1 MEQINQVLNKFT
13 FPNFRHAVFLL
24 LFIILTGS
32 CYTNELPVADR
43 GIIDLRKYDITTK
56 GPIALNGNWSFHWK
70 KLINPED
77 YSESISEE
85 ADFIKVPAP
94 WNGNQ
99 FENIEAGTN
108 GYGTYSILIRLKTL
122 PQEELGIKIAI
133 PNTAWKLWM
142 NGQLLRETGT
152 VGVNRSETTA
162 RYYPDVIMFRP
173 ESRDIHLIIQVAN
186 FEREKGGLWTELK
199 FGTYQDLLKAR
210 TGNIAVQLFTGGALF
225 IMALYHLA
233 LYFLRPKEISNLY
246 FSILSLVTS
255 LRSLTTGEVYLMYIF
270 PNFPFYLFFKV
281 DVLTIYIALPSLIL
295 FTSSL
300 YPLDSNKWINRI
312 FLLLSS
318 LLVSIV
324 LVTPPHI
331 FSQSI
336 NAFVIIAFMGL
347 IYTFY
352 IIGRA
357 SFQKRDGAMIF
368 IGGFSLIFTTTI
380 NDMLHDNQVID
391 TGYFLAYGL
400 FGFIFAQSFL
410 LSRRFAR
417 AFMIVENLTDDLKK
431 TNSALSRFVPREFLD
446 LLLKDSILDVKL
458 GDQVQREMTVAFADI
473 RNFTSLVENLTPEES
488 FDFVNQYLSRMNP
501 AIKQHGGFIDKYIGD
516 AIMALFPA
524 DPEDA
529 IDASVEMFRA
539 LDVYNRQRRENN
551 FQDIRIGIGIHTGN
565 LMLGTVGGE
574 ERMDGT
580 VISESVNLTSRL
592 ESLTKIYGA
601 PLIISNTTLDK
612 LKSTKKYRMRVLDMV
627 KVRGSAKNTF
637 LIEVIDSELN
647 PEIIEKKMQTRKKY
661 LDGLYEFLN
670 GNFKNAAEIFKE
682 LIKVFPE
689 DKASNLLFTRS
700 EHFQQFGPPDGWKN
714 ANFPGPNEKKLTEQV
729 FG

>member
-1 MEQINQVLNKFT
+1 
-13 FPNFRHAVFLL
+13 
-24 LFIILTGS
+24 
-32 CYTNELPVADR
+32 
-43 GIIDLRKYDITTK
+43 
-56 GPIALNGNWSFHWK
+56 
-70 KLINPED
+70 
-77 YSESISEE
+77 
-85 ADFIKVPAP
+85 
-94 WNGNQ
+94 
-99 FENIEAGTN
+99 
-108 GYGTYSILIRLKTL
+108 
-122 PQEELGIKIAI
+122 
-133 PNTAWKLWM
+133 
-142 NGQLLRETGT
+142 
-152 VGVNRSETTA
+152 
-162 RYYPDVIMFRP
+162 
-173 ESRDIHLIIQVAN
+173 
-186 FEREKGGLWTELK
+186 
-199 FGTYQDLLKAR
+199 
-210 TGNIAVQLFTGGALF
+210 GGALF

-233 LYFLRPKEISNLY
+233 LYFLRQKEISNLF
-246 FSILSLVTS
+246 FSIMSLVTS
-255 LRSLTTGEVYLMYIF
+255 LRSLTTGEVYLMHIF
-270 PNFPFYLFFKV
+270 PNLPFDLFFKV

-312 FLLLSS
+312 FLVFSS
-318 LLVSIV
+318 LLIAIV
-324 LVTPPHI
+324 IVTPPYI

-336 NAFVIIAFMGL
+336 NAFVMIAFLGL
-347 IYTFY
+347 IYTFF

-357 SFQKRDGAMIF
+357 SIHKRDGAMIF
-368 IGGFSLIFTTTI
+368 IGGFSLIFSATI

-431 TNSALSRFVPREFLD
+431 TNTALSRFVPREFLD
-446 LLLKDSILDVKL
+446 LLLKESILDVRL

-473 RNFTSLVENLTPEES
+473 RNFTTLVENFTPEES

-501 AIKQHGGFIDKYIGD
+501 AIKKHGGFIDKYIGD

-529 IDASVEMFRA
+529 IDAAVEMFRA
-539 LDVYNRQRRENN
+539 LDVYNRERRANN
-551 FQDIRIGIGIHTGN
+551 SQDIRIGIGIHTGN

-601 PLIISNTTLDK
+601 PLIISNTTVDK
-612 LKSTKKYRMRVLDMV
+612 LQSTKKYRMRVLDMV
-627 KVRGSAKNTF
+627 KVRGSTKNTF
-637 LIEVIDSELN
+637 LIEVIDAELN
-647 PEIIEKKMQTRKKY
+647 PEIIEKKMLTRKKY

-670 GNFKNAAEIFKE
+670 GNFSNSAEIFKE
-682 LIKVFPE
+682 LIKEFSE
-689 DKASNLLFTRS
+689 DKASNLLLTRS
-700 EHFQQFGPPDGWKN
+700 EHFLQFGPPEGWKN
-714 ANFPGPNEKKLTEQV
+714 ANFPGPGEKKLTEQV